1 MSDNVDPR
9 ENDRLERLRALLSGT
24 YEQEHAGLALGRG
37 TYGNTLMG
45 AMLHGA
51 DRMRQG
57 HEPTGLEKLLLD
69 AVGSVLSEKEIKAW
83 GGVYREVA
91 DAGQP
96 TVLPRM
102 FARRSA
108 EEGYSIEDLKG
119 DLPDLVADAMS
130 MANTQIVD
138 PRTPDREVNDPAFLA
153 AMREAKFGITAF
165 AAVDDRMIPDAA
177 GLEGTE
183 QAPQDGGQDQDGRS
197 GPFYVRVLADS
208 FYVHRAVGDAGISRD
223 EIFWTAAGG
232 GGSGTHRFR
241 SEEFGA
247 VTKGD
252 TRTFSAGNNIL
263 FQGWTSGDYL
273 GVNIVCWEKDDE
285 IGAWTEALNKAL
297 NDAMNTLNRTLA
309 FDDFVTGVLPLW
321 LAIGVQVAN
330 MFISVM
336 IHFLNMSDI
345 SCQRTIGMGRYE
357 LAMLSQGGTAT
368 WKFDGDG
375 HHDLR
380 VKWSGPKIPFAEGFL
395 RCSIRTGTAWQPP
408 AKLPFGT
415 ITAPAL
421 AVHGGRLHAM
431 FLRPSDQVVMWTSMD
446 SSGAWS
452 PAEPLGGDQS
462 WYAPALTSA
471 GGVLHY
477 AVTGKNG
484 SLWTRTY
491 TPATGWTPAKVGGG
505 GWKYAPAL
513 ATYKDQPWLVI
524 HGLDEHLYHAKN
536 GAWTSWQ
543 KDNLGW
549 RLSTHAALATRGDR
563 IWRVVTGMDNRL
575 YTSFNGGGT
584 WADQGV
590 VPGWRPSHAPA
601 LAANGSTLTILMRGT
616 DGALWAS
623 DYDGSWQ
630 TAHTVTAAAP
640 TGAPAA
646 AYYNNK
652 LYSIYLTT

>member
-24 YEQEHAGLALGRG
+24 HEQEHAGLALGRG
-37 TYGNTLMG
+37 AYGNTLMG

-69 AVGSVLSEKEIKAW
+69 AVGSVLSEEEIKAW

-108 EEGYSIEDLKG
+108 EEGYSIEDLKR

-130 MANTQIVD
+130 MSNTQIVD

-177 GLEGTE
+177 GLEGSE
-183 QAPQDGGQDQDGRS
+183 QAPQDGGLDRDGRS

-208 FYVHRAVGDAGISRD
+208 FYVHRAVGDAGASRD
-223 EIFWTAAGG
+223 EIFWTAAG

-247 VTKGD
+247 VSKGD

-285 IGAWTEALNKAL
+285 ITPWTEALNKAL

-309 FDDFVTGVLPLW
+309 LDDFVTGVLPLW
-321 LAIGVQVAN
+321 VTIAVQVAN

-380 VKWSGPKIPFAEGFL
+380 VRWSGPKIPFAEGFL
-395 RCSIRTGTAWQPP
+395 RASIRTGTAWQPP
-408 AKLPFGT
+408 AKLPFRT
-415 ITAPAL
+415 ITTPAL
-421 AVHGGRLHAM
+421 AVHGDRLHAL

-446 SSGAWS
+446 SSGTWS
-452 PAEPLGGDQS
+452 PAEPLGG
-462 WYAPALTSA
+462 TRA
-471 GGVLHY
+471 G
-477 AVTGKNG
+477 
-484 SLWTRTY
+484 
-491 TPATGWTPAKVGGG
+491 TPP
-505 GWKYAPAL
+505 P
-513 ATYKDQPWLVI
+513 
-524 HGLDEHLYHAKN
+524 
-536 GAWTSWQ
+536 
-543 KDNLGW
+543 
-549 RLSTHAALATRGDR
+549 
-563 IWRVVTGMDNRL
+563 
-575 YTSFNGGGT
+575 
-584 WADQGV
+584 
-590 VPGWRPSHAPA
+590 
-601 LAANGSTLTILMRGT
+601 
-616 DGALWAS
+616 
-623 DYDGSWQ
+623 
-630 TAHTVTAAAP
+630 
-640 TGAPAA
+640 
-646 AYYNNK
+646 
-652 LYSIYLTT
+652 